1 MKVTI
6 TKKHEYMSGW
16 TVYDMTWKTDYS
28 ELRRKNMT
36 LQSVV
41 VVTKDP
47 FSTKIL
53 KAWATE
59 NGVDIDALFT
69 EVEKCKE
76 DCEKMNRLV
85 GEFEKTFGDHL
96 PELNSDNKCHVRYTA
111 TLNPNYKPLKTAFET
126 IEVYDV
132 EVLIEYKSGV
142 IDMVFPSQGRKK
154 SESCPMIMLS
164 GKNMLKSIGEEEEA
178 IDKISCR
185 IERYLD
191 DCDSDEKFAALP
203 KKLAEVKKSL
213 MKYYR

>member
-1 MKVTI
+1 MQTTI
-6 TKKHEYMSGW
+6 TKKHEYVSGW
-16 TVYDMTWKTDYS
+16 TLYEMTWKTEFS
-28 ELRRKNMT
+28 GVRNKT
-36 LQSVV
+36 IQTAS
-41 VVTKDP
+41 VVTKNP
-47 FSTKIL
+47 FSTKIF
-53 KAWATE
+53 KTWASKLGYDLDT
-59 NGVDIDALFT
+59 VFT
-69 EVEKCKE
+69 DVEKGRE
-76 DCEKMNRLV
+76 DCEKMKLLV
-85 GEFEKTFGDHL
+85 EAFNEEYGKNIDALKGDT
-96 PELNSDNKCHVRYTA
+96 KCYVRYTA

-126 IEVYDV
+126 IEAYDV